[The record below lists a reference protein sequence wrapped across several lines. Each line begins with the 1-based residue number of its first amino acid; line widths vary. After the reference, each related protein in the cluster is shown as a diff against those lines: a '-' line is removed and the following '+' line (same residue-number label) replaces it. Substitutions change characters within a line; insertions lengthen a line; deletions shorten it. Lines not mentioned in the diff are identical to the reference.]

1 MLVAAL
7 DTATLTLSCAL
18 VDVVVGAP
26 PRLRCDRTITTG
38 GRSPAARA
46 PRSPPLAAGQPQPAA
61 PANVIDGGTLGLRPR
76 DPPGPPL
83 AAGQPQ
89 PAAPALATPPQMA
102 RPRSHSAELPQALVD
117 LLDAEGLEIPD
128 VEAYAVGLGP
138 GSFTGLRI
146 GLATWK
152 GLAYANRC
160 PIAGGS
166 SLAAMAL
173 AAAPDAE
180 EGALLVPLLDARK
193 GEVYAGF
200 YRVRDGAIVETAD
213 DADLAPQA
221 LVARVAAL
229 AAGGARPFVFGQG
242 LLAYRDVLSDLPRL
256 ATEVTTPPAF
266 AVAAILA
273 ESLAGA
279 VYDAQALFALE
290 PHYVRASEAE
300 VKFPKGLG
308 PGADKG

>member
-18 VDVVVGAP
+18 TDVSPGSV
-26 PRLRCDRTITTG
+26 PRLRCDRTE
-38 GRSPAARA
+38 R
-46 PRSPPLAAGQPQPAA
+46 AA
-61 PANVIDGGTLGLRPR
+61 PKATATTLG
-76 DPPGPPL
+76 G
-83 AAGQPQ
+83 
-89 PAAPALATPPQMA
+89 
-102 RPRSHSAELPQALVD
+102 HSARLPQALVD
-117 LLDAEGLEIPD
+117 LLSAAGLGIPD
-128 VEAYAVGLGP
+128 VEAYAIGLGP

-152 GLAYANRC
+152 GLAYANRR

-173 AAAPDAE
+173 AAAADADD
-180 EGALLVPLLDARK
+180 GTLLVPLLDARK

-200 YRVRDGAIVETAD
+200 FRTRAGGIVQVAAEA
-213 DADLAPQA
+213 A
-221 LVARVAAL
+221 LSPPVLSGRVAAL
-229 AAGGARPFVFGQG
+229 VSEGARPLGFGEG
-242 LLAYRDVLSDLPRL
+242 FDAYSDALAAALPRL
-256 ATEVTTPPAF
+256 RTEVSTPPA
-266 AVAAILA
+266 AAIAALVS
-273 ESLAGA
+273 ERLAGS

-308 PGADKG
+308 PGAAGDR